1 MQEQKNCDCTILGRH
16 ASCIGSCKKVKVDP
30 RDSMFVMPNR
40 DKQKHQS
47 RVEHQEAY
55 DSSSISEEEDLHDE
69 IERMIPKPVSGKL
82 QSTSMTRKA
91 RMVSDAELLHENRT
105 SLRKFEAL
113 NIGGK
118 TLTEMSIG
126 GYTMDMEKLAE
137 KAMEVLPLPPSKL
150 PVIFVDKDLNFY
162 HHFFQAMTREL
173 EPGLLEQIVTAREH
187 YDDPSKPLLSCLEEI
202 ILAGYERSDDEMTIL
217 LKKAIGSTFE
227 TTTRSKKHQGSEEL
241 EVAANLYGFE
251 YIEQG
256 MKCSE
261 ADLRMWLSMCYAHY
275 KTIWFNK
282 FKSTGVP
289 SFATQGA
296 IKHRFSSSSGSSLTS
311 VREEPRS
318 YTNLESDL
326 QFEPRP
332 SRRRSS
338 ASVAGSERRRKSSQ
352 GNQLANWLAAKPTK

>member
-1 MQEQKNCDCTILGRH
+1 M
-16 ASCIGSCKKVKVDP
+16 AADP
-30 RDSMFVMPNR
+30 RDSMFVMPNHEKQSS
-40 DKQKHQS
+40 KQKA
-47 RVEHQEAY
+47 EHLETY
-55 DSSSISEEEDLHDE
+55 DSSSLSEEEDLHEE
-69 IERMIPKPVSGKL
+69 IRKMIPKPVSRKP
-82 QSTSMTRKA
+82 QSTSMTRKP
-91 RMVSDAELLHENRT
+91 RMVSDNELLHENRT

-118 TLTEMSIG
+118 TLTEMSSG

-227 TTTRSKKHQGSEEL
+227 TTTRSKKHQGSDEL

-275 KTIWFNK
+275 KTIWFNT

-296 IKHRFSSSSGSSLTS
+296 IKHRFSSSSGSSLMS
-311 VREEPRS
+311 VKEESRS
-318 YTNLESDL
+318 YMNDDDDSRSVS
-326 QFEPRP
+326 RP

-338 ASVAGSERRRKSSQ
+338 ASVAGSERRRKSTQSS
-352 GNQLANWLAAKPTK
+352 QLANWLAAKPSR